1 MLKQKDYKDLL
12 FTDDFMFCK
21 ILMNNKDICK
31 EIIELILNC
40 KVRDITFPEAQK
52 TIELTSDGKG
62 IRLDVYL
69 EDGQTVYDIEM
80 QTTINKDVPK
90 RTRYYQG
97 MIDLNLLNRGA
108 AYSELKES
116 YVVFICLEDLFK
128 KNRSIYTFRNICV
141 EDNTISLNDFSTKV
155 IVNAKGTR
163 DGLTKAQIAFL
174 DYVAGKEPSDEF
186 TRKINQEVY
195 RARDKEEWRLE
206 YMTLLQRD
214 REKFEEGKIEGKIEG
229 KLEEL
234 FSLVDDGLIST
245 EVAADRAGLSAKEFS
260 ELRDKYHANKE

>member
-1 MLKQKDYKDLL
+1 MLKQKEYKELL

-31 EIIELILNC
+31 EVIELILGC
-40 KVRDITFPEAQK
+40 KVRNIVFPEVQK

-69 EDGQTVYDIEM
+69 EDGETVYDLEM
-80 QTTINKDVPK
+80 QTTISKDLPK

-97 MIDLNLLNRGA
+97 MIDLNLINRGA

-116 YVVFICLEDLFK
+116 YVVFICLDDLFK
-128 KNRSIYTFRNICV
+128 RNRSIYTFKNVCV
-141 EDNTISLNDFSTKV
+141 EDKKILLNDCSTKV
-155 IVNAKGTR
+155 IVNANGNR
-163 DGLTKAQIAFL
+163 EGLTDAQIAFL

-186 TRKINQEVY
+186 TKKLNQEVY

-214 REKFEEGKIEGKIEG
+214 REKYEEGKIEGRIEG
-229 KLEEL
+229 KIEEL
-234 FSLVDDGLIST
+234 IALVDDGLLT
-245 EVAADRAGLSAKEFS
+245 VEVAAKRANVTIEKFS
-260 ELRDKYHANKE
+260 ELRKMHNADK